1 MWFLF
6 YWNMD
11 NHGLSPMGDL
21 DSSSGGSDNT
31 STGLNSSYPNQGLY
45 ITNSGWFKIL

>member
-1 MWFLF
+1 MWIVKNKYFI
-6 YWNMD
+6 MD

-31 STGLNSSYPNQGLY
+31 STGLNSSYPNPGIY
-45 ITNSGWFKIL
+45 MTNSG